1 MKKKRMYKPLSRK
14 VRSGAN
20 VLYVVR
26 QRLWLGPD
34 HVLLTTNQGFSESYK
49 RFYFPDIQ
57 AVLLTQTRGGFIGN
71 ILLGFFAVDFF
82 AFSLGGLLFEWP
94 QPVVITCASLGSLFA
109 LFLLV
114 NWFRG
119 PTCRCDIRT
128 AVQTERVYS
137 LNRIRRAAKTVAIL
151 REAIEAEQGAL
162 TPGHVEEAAARP
174 PRLPSPA
181 ARARRVRPV
190 TVPRIVRAY
199 RGHAHD
205 FLVGV
210 LLIDFGHSCLRF
222 FADGILMLTASLLI
236 GLTLAVSVTVA
247 LTRQSGTNLPRGLK
261 NTTWTCLGYI
271 VITYVFGFFHS
282 IVLSITNPAL
292 AGNSR
297 EAMLAAAERT
307 PFDSPV
313 FLVMLLFSLGCSGT
327 LGFTGLT
334 MLARFRSQGGAS
346 PPSARADG
354 PVRDSS
360 G

>member
-1 MKKKRMYKPLSRK
+1 MKERLYRPLTRK
-14 VRSGAN
+14 ARSGAN

-49 RFYFPDIQ
+49 RFYFSDIQ

-71 ILLGFFAVDFF
+71 ILLGFFAADLF

-94 QPVVITCASLGSLFA
+94 QPVVITCAALGSLFA
-109 LFLLV
+109 LSLLA
-114 NWFRG
+114 NWLRG

-137 LNRIRRAAKTVAIL
+137 LNRIRKAAKTVAIL
-151 REAIEAEQGAL
+151 RGAIEAEQGAL

-181 ARARRVRPV
+181 ARARRVGPV
-190 TVPRIVRAY
+190 TVPRIVRTY

-205 FLVGV
+205 VLVGV

-222 FADGILMLTASLLI
+222 FADGILMLTASILI

-247 LTRQSGTNLPRGLK
+247 LTRQSGTNLPRALK
-261 NTTWTCLGYI
+261 NTTWICLGYI
-271 VITYVFGFFHS
+271 VVTFVFGFFHS
-282 IVLSITNPAL
+282 MALAITNAVV
-292 AGNSR
+292 GNSDGVTV
-297 EAMLAAAERT
+297 AAADLT
-307 PFDSPV
+307 PFDSPA
-313 FLVMLLFSLGCSGT
+313 FLVMLLFSLGCSGA

-334 MLARFRSQGGAS
+334 MLARFRSQGEAS
-346 PPSARADG
+346 PPSAGADG
-354 PVRDSS
+354 PVREFS

>member
-1 MKKKRMYKPLSRK
+1 MKKKREYRPLTRSA
-14 VRSGAN
+14 RSGTS
-20 VLYVVR
+20 VLHVVR

-57 AVLLTQTRGGFIGN
+57 AILLTQTRGGLIGN
-71 ILLGFFAVDFF
+71 ILLGFFAVDLF

-94 QPVVITCASLGSLFA
+94 QPAVIAFA
-109 LFLLV
+109 VFGGVFSLFLLV
-114 NWFRG
+114 NWLRG
-119 PTCRCDIRT
+119 PTCRCHIRT

-137 LNRIRRAAKTVAIL
+137 LNRIRRAAKTL
-151 REAIEAEQGAL
+151 RVLRGAIEAEQGAL

-174 PRLPSPA
+174 PRLASPA

-190 TVPRIVRAY
+190 AVPRIVRPY

-222 FADGILMLTASLLI
+222 FAGGVLMLTASLLI
-236 GLTLAVSVTVA
+236 GLTLAVSVTTA
-247 LTRQSGTNLPRGLK
+247 LARQSGTNLPRALK
-261 NTTWTCLGYI
+261 NTTWLCLGYI
-271 VITYVFGFFHS
+271 VITYVFGLFHS
-282 IVLSITNPAL
+282 IVLAITNPAL

-346 PPSARADG
+346 PPSAGADG